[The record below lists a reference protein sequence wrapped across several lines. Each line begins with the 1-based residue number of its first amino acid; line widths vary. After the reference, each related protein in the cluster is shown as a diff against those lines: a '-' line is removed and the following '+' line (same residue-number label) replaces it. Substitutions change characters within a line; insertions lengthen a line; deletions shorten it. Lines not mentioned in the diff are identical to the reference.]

1 MPIESRKIAVYSGG
15 IPHLAKNERDVGH
28 PMLRYWDRVL
38 SSGVRGPDVLV
49 PCRYSGSV
57 VGTECSLAACLG
69 QTGVFFVD
77 TVIPHYQNPIRFG
90 PADRFVVANALLQP

>member
-1 MPIESRKIAVYSGG
+1 
-15 IPHLAKNERDVGH
+15 
-28 PMLRYWDRVL
+28 MLRYWDRVL
-38 SSGVRGPDVLV
+38 AACVGQTCLFLVDTVAPLLGQSARGVRGPDVRV